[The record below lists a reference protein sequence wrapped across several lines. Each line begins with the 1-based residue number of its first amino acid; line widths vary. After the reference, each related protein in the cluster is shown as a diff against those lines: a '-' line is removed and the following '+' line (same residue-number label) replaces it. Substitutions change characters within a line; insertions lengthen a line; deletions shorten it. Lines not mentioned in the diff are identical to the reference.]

1 MNEYT
6 YKKIVKKA
14 KACKTNV
21 KKEYTLGISTKWSYY
36 FAKAILEPN
45 NNIPKI
51 KFNKSTNPKQS
62 KISRQIPKKDY
73 ITICK
78 SLVQYVETNHQLPNY
93 VKYNGFK
100 LKPRHLTEFLARI
113 LVYYYK
119 HNKYANNANFNYKV
133 FKKPTETKNEVYDY
147 FTKKT
152 GRKPKTIDETL
163 NYVSNYFN
171 YQGYFDDHKS
181 NKEVIDSKAGNCV
194 DLLQWLINMAKAEGY
209 EAKCIHVKCRA
220 RGTGHVFGRF
230 KHPTHTGNTWIT
242 RDPAAVA
249 GGNSVRKVWCENGYV
264 QAENPSW
271 FIENLNR

>member
-1 MNEYT
+1 MSEYT

-14 KACKTNV
+14 KACQKNV

-36 FAKAILEPN
+36 FAKAILTKKN
-45 NNIPKI
+45 VPKI

-113 LVYYYK
+113 LIYSYK
-119 HNKYANNANFNYKV
+119 NNKYPTNANFNYKT
-133 FKKPTETKNEVYDY
+133 FKKPVETGNEVYDY
-147 FTKKT
+147 FVKKT
-152 GRKPKTIDETL
+152 GKKPKTIDEVL
-163 NYVSNYFN
+163 
-171 YQGYFDDHKS
+171 GYIQKNGRYIFEFDDVRS
-181 NKEVIDSKAGNCV
+181 NKQVTDCLCGNCT
-194 DLLQWLINMAKAEGY
+194 DWLQWLCNMAEAMGY
-209 EAKCIHVKCRA
+209 EWKCLHVKCRA
-220 RGTGHVFGRF
+220 SGTGHVRGQF
-230 KHPTHTGNTWIT
+230 KHPKHTGNNWIN

-249 GGNSVRKVWCENGYV
+249 DGGNITSIWCSNGYLL
-264 QAENPSW
+264 AENPSW
-271 FIENLNR
+271 FLENLRR